1 MKRWGVLNVPL
12 VSDKA
17 WQWKCDVC
25 TKKWCLKCNDDTHDS
40 TCEAYQQWKKEN
52 GMADDKFQ
60 ELIDAGLLKLCPHCG
75 TRTQKTEGTVEPV
88 ALQVPWLLTCDHN

>member
-1 MKRWGVLNVPL
+1 MVIADDV
-12 VSDKA
+12 DKA

-25 TKKWCLKCNDDTHDS
+25 TKKYCLKCNDDTHDS

-60 ELIDAGLLKLCPHCG
+60 ELVDTGVLKLCPHCNI
-75 TRTQKTEGTVEPV
+75 RTQKTEGTPV
-88 ALQVPWLLTCDHN
+88 SRVCCNVCVFLKV